1 MSDQVSEDPGAE
13 LAQLR
18 AENQRLRA
26 EVERLRAE
34 LYRLGRYLA
43 EPRPAASEAEGGD
56 GELGWAYQRGDL
68 EDDLGDD

>member
-1 MSDQVSEDPGAE
+1 MSDVSVPDPAE
-13 LAQLR
+13 LARLR

-43 EPRPAASEAEGGD
+43 DPPARAASEAAEA
-56 GELGWAYQRGDL
+56 EVAWVYQRGDL

>member
-1 MSDQVSEDPGAE
+1 MADQPDEIE
-13 LAQLR
+13 RLR

-34 LYRLGRYLA
+34 LQRLGKYLA
-43 EPRPAASEAEGGD
+43 APPAATAPAAREADVE
-56 GELGWAYQRGDL
+56 WVYRRGDL

>member
-1 MSDQVSEDPGAE
+1 MSDAAPPPDAE
-13 LAQLR
+13 VERLR
-18 AENQRLRA
+18 ADNQRLRA

-43 EPRPAASEAEGGD
+43 EPPPPAPASGLAEQ
-56 GELGWAYQRGDL
+56 ELGWVYRRGDL

>member
-1 MSDQVSEDPGAE
+1 MSDVDPSETE
-13 LAQLR
+13 RLR

-43 EPRPAASEAEGGD
+43 SPPARATVDSADAEVA
-56 GELGWAYQRGDL
+56 WVYQRGDL

>member
-1 MSDQVSEDPGAE
+1 MSDPAAE
-13 LAQLR
+13 VAQLR
-18 AENQRLRA
+18 AENERLRT

-43 EPRPAASEAEGGD
+43 APPSATRPAATTAEI
-56 GELGWAYQRGDL
+56 EWAYQRGDL